1 MTIIYQHRI
10 YRKDLKANPSIIYLF
25 GDNEARAG
33 YGGQAKECRGEP
45 NAVGI
50 ATKRAPSRAHDAY
63 WSDDDY
69 DRCAAIIRSDF
80 EPVITHWKSNGLII
94 VPSDGLGTGLSE
106 LPTRAPRLLSLI
118 ETTIKSLTC

>member
-1 MTIIYQHRI
+1 MSLIYQHRI
-10 YRKDLKANPSIIYLF
+10 YRKDLKANPSVLYLF

-50 ATKRAPSRAHDAY
+50 ATKIKPSRYEDAY

-69 DRCAAIIRSDF
+69 DRCAKIIMSDF
-80 EPVITHWKSNGLII
+80 KPVIKHWMEGGIII

-106 LPTRAPRLLSLI
+106 LPSRAPKLLEFINSHI
-118 ETTIKSLTC
+118 EALQK